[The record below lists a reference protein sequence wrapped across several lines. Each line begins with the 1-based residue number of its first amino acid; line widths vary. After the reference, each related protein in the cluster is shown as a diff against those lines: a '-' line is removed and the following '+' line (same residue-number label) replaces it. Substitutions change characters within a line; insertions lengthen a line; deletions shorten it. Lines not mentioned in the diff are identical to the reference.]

1 MLPLSRLLTLW
12 FTFGH
17 DPRVHATAARGLLS
31 VRVEVWLE
39 VIPQLVARLDHP
51 APATQRL
58 LGELLRRVARAHP
71 QALIYPIAVTAN
83 TASEAR
89 RVAAEAIIHDMGA
102 LNQRLFDEANLV
114 SREMMDVAITWHE
127 YW

>member
-1 MLPLSRLLTLW
+1 MRLCVLCVWFWGAADLGRQKIITLTWTHTTTHKRTNHDDRMPLCRADLRL
-12 FTFGH
+12 
-17 DPRVHATAARGLLS
+17 ALS
-31 VRVEVWLE
+31 
-39 VIPQLVARLDHP
+39 DD
-51 APATQRL
+51 
-58 LGELLRRVARAHP
+58 
-71 QALIYPIAVTAN
+71 
-83 TASEAR
+83 EAR